1 MPKKVS
7 KRKTT
12 RRPKKVSRKKSKRI
26 TKKKPKYKRRRRRFG
41 SSLYEEP
48 HKRSSLRTL
57 LASFFTPQNPQP
69 VDRAPGINT
78 FATRF
83 TRGDPAS
90 EVRNKTPN
98 YKELVDGLRGTKKVM
113 GLYNKFTGSSD
124 FRIIGSATDKAIRK
138 RHHIFHTWL
147 VAIISAILQLL
158 NEVGRSKSSA
168 YFQGSRVEAKYL
180 DFLSNPDSL
189 EGIIEY
195 TRDERKD
202 KTRINNF
209 TMERRGGRLVGFSWT
224 FGTTDLRVSMQGQ
237 IDGTH
242 LIINTI
248 LTDLEARMLQ
258 AENEISLKA
267 SDGFKDAVS
276 KYLSIINLRNG
287 DIQSSQVSQDNNS
300 VNQLTEGLG
309 NMTMTVNP
317 MNTINTTVQ
326 AVNKS
331 LNPFDNFKYDTKK
344 TSDDNNPFA
353 EFGPQDNDGPS
364 PFDAFG
370 PPQIEEVKSDGKQ
383 FAKTEKDSDGNVT
396 TYLFG
401 RRKRKRKV
409 SKKKVSKKKGP
420 SSALKKL
427 CKRLKVKLTTKRSG
441 KRVYK
446 SEKVLKAQ
454 CKKAAK
460 KSSFGKPK
468 KKVSKKKGPSAALKK
483 LCKRLKVKLTVKR
496 GKKRVYKSEKVLKSQ
511 CKKAAKK
518 SSFGKKKK
526 RRRKRTSK

>member
-7 KRKTT
+7 RKKTT
-12 RRPKKVSRKKSKRI
+12 RRPKKVSRKKSKRV
-26 TKKKPKYKRRRRRFG
+26 TKRKPKYKRRRRRFG
-41 SSLYEEP
+41 SSLYDEP
-48 HKRSSLRTL
+48 QKRSNLRTF
-57 LASFFTPQNPQP
+57 LASLFTPQNPQP
-69 VDRAPGINT
+69 AEREPGINT

-83 TRGDPAS
+83 ARGDPES
-90 EVRNKTPN
+90 QTRNKTPN
-98 YKELVDGLRGTKKVM
+98 YKDLVAGLDGTKKVM

-124 FRIIGSATDKAIRK
+124 FKIIGAATDKAIRK
-138 RHHIFHTWL
+138 RHQIFHTWL
-147 VAIISAILQLL
+147 VAIISAILQLI
-158 NEVGRSKSSA
+158 NEVGRSKSNR
-168 YFQGSRVEAKYL
+168 YYQDSRVESKYL
-180 DFLSNPDSL
+180 DVLSNPESL
-189 EGIIEY
+189 QGIIEY
-195 TRDERKD
+195 TRPERMG
-202 KTRINNF
+202 KTRI
-209 TMERRGGRLVGFSWT
+209 RGFSIEQHNGRLVGFNWT

-248 LTDLEARMLQ
+248 LTDLENRMLE
-258 AENEISLKA
+258 AENEILLKA
-267 SDGFKDAVS
+267 SDEFKDAVA
-276 KYLSIINLRNG
+276 KYRTIINLRNG

-300 VNQLTEGLG
+300 VNRLASDLG

-331 LNPFDNFKYDTKK
+331 TNPFANFKDDTKK

-353 EFGPQDNDGPS
+353 EFGPQDDDGPN
-364 PFDAFG
+364 PFAEFG
-370 PPQIEEVKSDGKQ
+370 PEIEELESDGKP
-383 FAKTEKDSDGNVT
+383 FAQNPEI

-409 SKKKVSKKKGP
+409 SKKKGP
-420 SSALKKL
+420 SAALKKL
-427 CKRLKVKLTTKRSG
+427 CKKLKVKLTTKRGG

-460 KSSFGKPK
+460 KSSFGKSK
-468 KKVSKKKGPSAALKK
+468 KKVSTKKGPSAALKK
-483 LCKRLKVKLTVKR
+483 LCKSLKVKLTVKR
-496 GKKRVYKSEKVLKSQ
+496 GKKRVYKSDKVLKVQ

-526 RRRKRTSK
+526 RKSKFGK